1 MHLMEIQCIIAT
13 HATINAIQKQMAV
26 QSLPR
31 LSRYL
36 CMHLM
41 EIQCIIAT
49 HATIYA
55 IQKQMAVQSLLRL
68 SRYLCMHLMEIQCI
82 IVYNAFTGP
91 PPPHCSSSH
100 PDNIPY
106 LGIKLDAISSYT
118 KIQNR
123 ICSIHRNY

>member
-1 MHLMEIQCIIAT
+1 MPVVFWNHSENGQFICKVQLAT

-26 QSLPR
+26 QSLP
-31 LSRYL
+31 
-36 CMHLM
+36 
-41 EIQCIIAT
+41 
-49 HATIYA
+49 
-55 IQKQMAVQSLLRL
+55 RL

-123 ICSIHRNY
+123 LCSIHRNY